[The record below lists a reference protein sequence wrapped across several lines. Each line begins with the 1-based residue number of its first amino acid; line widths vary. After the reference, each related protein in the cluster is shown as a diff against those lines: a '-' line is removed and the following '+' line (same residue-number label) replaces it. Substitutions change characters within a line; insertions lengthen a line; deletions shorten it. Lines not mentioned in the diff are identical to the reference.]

1 MSNNWN
7 NLVNFLKDIISSNT
21 NEEQYKNIMNL
32 LENRKDKL
40 TQFLSTSKIKRTKD
54 PNAPKKWKTSYI
66 FFCSEQR
73 ELLRNQNEKY
83 KPTEITSKLADMW
96 RKLSP
101 SERVK
106 YQELSNADKE
116 RYVEEKSNYSHT
128 EESKNNEKNLI
139 KRPTSSYMYFCM
151 DVRPKFKKENP
162 NLTAKELTSQLGKKW
177 NNLSDEEKTPYIE
190 RQNKDKLRY
199 SVEKSKLELSLPKVI
214 PRQKV
219 RKTAPVKKCKKQT
232 SGFKNFCKEQ
242 TKTLKEDN
250 PEWSTTE
257 IKKELETMWDELNEE
272 DRREY
277 ERENNKVIVEEND
290 IDLDD

>member
-116 RYVEEKSNYSHT
+116 RYVEEKSNYSHA
-128 EESKNNEKNLI
+128 EECKNNEKNLI

-199 SVEKSKLELSLPKVI
+199 SVEKSKLELTLPKVI

-219 RKTAPVKKCKKQT
+219 RKTAPVKKSKKQT

-272 DRREY
+272 DKREY